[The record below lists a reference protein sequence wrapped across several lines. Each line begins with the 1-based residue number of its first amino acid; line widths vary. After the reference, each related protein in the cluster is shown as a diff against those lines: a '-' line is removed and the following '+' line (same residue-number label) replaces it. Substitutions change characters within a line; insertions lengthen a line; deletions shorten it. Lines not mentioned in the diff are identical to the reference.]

1 MFILLSAPTPDPEET
16 PAALEEDSSAD
27 EEEGKDGKTLLWSMV
42 LGSKGCMPHF
52 LKPALILDMENA
64 FSKGVLTTRA
74 NSRFDTMKSFF
85 AKDKAWTA
93 LLKCDFNDLK
103 TDTSKG

>member
-1 MFILLSAPTPDPEET
+1 MFRLLPAPTTDPEET
-16 PAALEEDSSAD
+16 PALEDSSVD
-27 EEEGKDGKTLLWSMV
+27 EEELKDGKILLWSMA
-42 LGSKGCMPHF
+42 LGLKGCMPHF
-52 LKPALILDMENA
+52 ANPALMFDMENA

-74 NSRFDTMKSFF
+74 NSRFDTTKSFF
-85 AKDKAWTA
+85 ANDKAWTA